1 MLPDAP
7 EELPAETVAAPGQL
21 TAAAVREVWPEIISD
36 VGRKSKKVAALASG
50 ATVRELDGQ
59 TVVLTFRFPAHAKM
73 VSDQPHLIVDA
84 LYEALGGR
92 WQIRCEVAGEA
103 GGVRAD
109 GGAPPRGRARA
120 GAELAQRRVAWR
132 RAVRRVA
139 RRRAVRCRAVPRR
152 PAQPRTDRRTAA
164 RV

>member
-84 LYEALGGR
+84 LYEAL
-92 WQIRCEVAGEA
+92 EKHHPYEKEDAEA
-103 GGVRAD
+103 NLGMGDILLAQGKREE
-109 GGAPPRGRARA
+109 ARA
-120 GAELAQRRVAWR
+120 KYQKAFELRKTYDEGKLAQQKLDQLNAMQST
-132 RAVRRVA
+132 
-139 RRRAVRCRAVPRR
+139 P
-152 PAQPRTDRRTAA
+152 PA
-164 RV
+164 